1 VAFRFAGGLP
11 LTGFVGSPKGSRGSR
26 LGRERE
32 MGQEVY
38 GGGYGM
44 GNYVNIEN
52 NPIQNVSTISNTG
65 NIGAGGEQ
73 PKPPTPTPPTPTP
86 PTPTPRAGYTS
97 DDVRFT
103 STYSADLPSQAAA
116 GKAAQLLERTIG
128 SKNIKDQSTFNK
140 LFEPLYK
147 DLQSGMDYGADI
159 DRFYK
164 ASRSAGYEPYK
175 TTQTDIR
182 TDLQGAEGYAP
193 FVTNLL
199 QPSKMGEFYDPAD
212 YGRRI
217 LEAKAYYRPGGVG
230 TNLSAIGNVQNE
242 IDRLGENVF
251 YGKTQPY
258 KGGYRAGIPAN
269 TNDPFRA
276 YYDAY
281 LKGL

>member
-1 VAFRFAGGLP
+1 MAFRFAGGLP

-26 LGRERE
+26 LGRETA

-73 PKPPTPTPPTPTP
+73 PKPVTPTPPTP
-86 PTPTPRAGYTS
+86 PTPTPRPGYTP

-128 SKNIKDQSTFNK
+128 SQNIKDQSTFNK

-147 DLQSGMDYGADI
+147 DLQTGMDYGADI

-164 ASRSAGYEPYK
+164 AARTAGYEPYK

-230 TNLSAIGNVQNE
+230 TNLSEIGNVQNE
-242 IDRLGENVF
+242 INRLGEGVF

-258 KGGYRAGIPAN
+258 KGGYRAGIPAD
-269 TNDPFRA
+269 TNDPFRT

>member
-73 PKPPTPTPPTPTP
+73 PKPPTPTP

>member
-1 VAFRFAGGLP
+1 MAFRFAGGLP

-73 PKPPTPTPPTPTP
+73 PKPPTPTP